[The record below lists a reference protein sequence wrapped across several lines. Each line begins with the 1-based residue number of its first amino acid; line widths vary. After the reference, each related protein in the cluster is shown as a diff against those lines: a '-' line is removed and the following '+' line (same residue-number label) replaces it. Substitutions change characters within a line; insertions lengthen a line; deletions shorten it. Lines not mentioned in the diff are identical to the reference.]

1 MDMLVTYDVN
11 TLTKEGRSRLRK
23 VAKVCTSFGQR
34 VQYSVFEV
42 TVNAVQRERMMEKLL
57 AVVSQTEDGL
67 RIYHLY
73 GGREKVVESYG
84 RDSYVDFEGTL
95 MI

>member
-11 TLTKEGRSRLRK
+11 TLTKEGRNRLRK

-42 TVNAVQRERMMEKLL
+42 TVNAIQRERMMEKLL
-57 AVVSQTEDGL
+57 AVVNQTERSQLMNKTLAEEKLL
-67 RIYHLY
+67 RLQ
-73 GGREKVVESYG
+73 RS
-84 RDSYVDFEGTL
+84 D
-95 MI
+95 